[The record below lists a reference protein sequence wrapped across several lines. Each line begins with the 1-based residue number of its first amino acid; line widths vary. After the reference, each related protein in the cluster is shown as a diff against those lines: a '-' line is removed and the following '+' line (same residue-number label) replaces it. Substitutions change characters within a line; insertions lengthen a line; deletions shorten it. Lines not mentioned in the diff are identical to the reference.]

1 MAEINIDKLNY
12 SQKDKEFVSYKK
24 YFGEMVLDK
33 KEIEK
38 RIKLAEELEEV
49 FVYLFSVVENTQA
62 IDKSQLLFLIYTM
75 YTDIVNNY
83 LGTEQTPEYIENYA
97 NKVLKSIMDV
107 TYNKVDN
114 GYFSSLR
121 RAKEIASNEANVI
134 ANYRLQIDYVKKG
147 YKYKIWHT
155 MKDYKVRETHK
166 PLDETKISIFDAF
179 EVGNSKMMFPKDYS
193 LGASADEV
201 IGCRC
206 TVEYVKE

>member
-38 RIKLAEELEEV
+38 RIKLAEKLEEV
-49 FVYLFSVVENTQA
+49 FVYLFSVVENTQT

-107 TYNKVDN
+107 TYNKSNN
-114 GYFSSLR
+114 GYYTSLR
-121 RAKEIASNEANVI
+121 RAKEIASNETNVI
-134 ANYRLQIDYVKKG
+134 GNYDLQIKMIKQG
-147 YKYKIWHT
+147 YRYKIWHT
-155 MKDYKVRETHK
+155 MEDYRVRETHK
-166 PLDETKISIFDAF
+166 PLNGKKIGIFDAF
-179 EVGNSKMMFPKDYS
+179 TVGNDKMMFPKDYS
-193 LGASADEV
+193 LGANAEEIV
-201 IGCRC
+201 GCRC